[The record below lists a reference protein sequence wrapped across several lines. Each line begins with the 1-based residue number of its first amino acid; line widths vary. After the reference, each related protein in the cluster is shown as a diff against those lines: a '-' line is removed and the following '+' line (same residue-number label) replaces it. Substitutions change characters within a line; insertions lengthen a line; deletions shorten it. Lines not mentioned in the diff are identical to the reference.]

1 MEQEESETELDQ
13 GLLSYFAKYIT
24 ENKKEKIARVLS
36 HRTRFFTV
44 VLEDIFKPHNAS
56 AVIRTCDCFGIQ
68 DIHLIEK
75 TDTYKVN
82 PFVTRGASQWVD
94 LHKHYT
100 AAGSPVDQCF
110 NHLRSEGYQIWGTSP
125 AADSL
130 SIYDLPLA
138 PNQKIALVFG
148 NEHEGISDE
157 VKSKADGLVHI
168 PMKGFTE
175 SFNISVSASIFLF
188 ELMKRVSEGDFPEFH
203 LSEGEKEALKMR
215 WYKDIIP
222 HADLH
227 KKHYARLKQSLMNSN
242 QQELGTKE
250 KKF

>member
-1 MEQEESETELDQ
+1 MEQEESQTELDN
-13 GLLSYFAKYIT
+13 GLQAYLEQYIT
-24 ENKKEKIARVLS
+24 ENKKAGIARVLS
-36 HRTRFFTV
+36 QRTRFFTV

-75 TDTYKVN
+75 TDSYKVN

-94 LHKHYT
+94 LHKYYNVE
-100 AAGSPVDQCF
+100 GSPVDRCF
-110 NHLRSEGYQIWGTSP
+110 DQLRSEGYQIWATSP

-130 SIYDLPLA
+130 SIYDFPLS
-138 PNQKIALVFG
+138 PDQKVALVFG
-148 NEHEGISDE
+148 NEHEGISAE

-188 ELMKRVSEGDFPEFH
+188 ELMKRVSEGNFHDFY
-203 LSEGEKEALKMR
+203 LSEGEKEALRMR
-215 WYKDIIP
+215 WYKDIVP

-227 KKHYARLKQSLMNSN
+227 EQRYLRLKARNS
-242 QQELGTKE
+242 
-250 KKF
+250 